1 MPDATLAVM
10 QFGPYQVA
18 IHTLNDGLNDIFRG
32 REGAAPALSHNRSFF
47 ETWRSAFAIRR
58 YTDITTEQDMLVMGQ
73 DMLVLQRE

>member
-32 REGAAPALSHNRSFF
+32 REGAAPAVV
-47 ETWRSAFAIRR
+47 T
-58 YTDITTEQDMLVMGQ
+58 
-73 DMLVLQRE
+73 